1 MIIFSS
7 GHQLWNIDNTTLENK
22 ANLSLRSGWS
32 FEYGTE
38 SAVYI
43 KHNDLFLSMEND
55 GTIFLNSIIDNST
68 SQLWLNVPNAT
79 DGYFTIINV
88 GSRNSLLTSTSIH
101 PITLEGKLS
110 TTY

>member
-1 MIIFSS
+1 MFSS
-7 GHQLWNIDNTTLENK
+7 GHQLWNLDNTTLENK

-32 FEYGTE
+32 IEYGTE
-38 SAVYI
+38 SSIYI
-43 KHNDLFLSMEND
+43 KFNDLFLTVESD
-55 GTIFLNSIIDNST
+55 GSICLDNISHST
-68 SQLWLNVPNAT
+68 SQLWLNVSYTT